1 MEQRTIPTSTTLTPE
16 QEDRLYDALNMLVRY
31 LLKNLPPTDQEVRA
45 LVNTQSKAGSMRE
58 ADVAVN
64 IA

>member
-31 LLKNLPPTDQEVRA
+31 LLKNLPPTDQEVRNV
-45 LVNTQSKAGSMRE
+45 VNTQNKVGSMQE
-58 ADVAVN
+58 PDVVIN